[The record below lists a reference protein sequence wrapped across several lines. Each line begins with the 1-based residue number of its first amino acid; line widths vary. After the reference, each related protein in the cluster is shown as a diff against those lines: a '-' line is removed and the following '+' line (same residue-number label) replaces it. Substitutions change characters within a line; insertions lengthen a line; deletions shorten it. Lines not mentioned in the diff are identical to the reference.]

1 MIANRL
7 SEDNDVSVLLIEA
20 GGSELSND
28 NIRVPIKQGKLQKSN
43 EDWVYYSTPQ
53 KHSQLAMNDQVHLIR

>member
-1 MIANRL
+1 VIANRI
-7 SEDNDVSVLLIEA
+7 SEDNDVTVLLIEA

-53 KHSQLAMNDQVHLIR
+53 KHRQLAMNDQVHLIR